1 MGVQVAVLL
10 FFALVVVAVLL
21 AAALLAVI
29 VQVKEVVLELSL
41 LLEFM
46 VKFLGCHIVSL
57 VVAVIVIAL
66 ADLFINLVSL
76 LALLPLQLLL
86 LNPLHP
92 VQVGLLRFDPAALVA
107 DNVFVVELGDGL
119 DFLHG
124 RVREEGLLAILGLIA
139 VSELHMNF
147 DFLQRIA
154 VAI

>member
-10 FFALVVVAVLL
+10 FFTLVVVAVLL
-21 AAALLAVI
+21 ADALLAVI

-57 VVAVIVIAL
+57 VVAVVVVAL

-76 LALLPLQLLL
+76 LALSPLQLLL

-107 DNVFVVELGDGL
+107 DNVFVVEFGDGL
-119 DFLHG
+119 DFLHR
-124 RVREEGLLAILGLIA
+124 RVREKGLLAILGLIA

-154 VAI
+154 VAV

>member
-10 FFALVVVAVLL
+10 FFTLVVVAVLL
-21 AAALLAVI
+21 ADALLAVI

-57 VVAVIVIAL
+57 IVAVVVVAL

-76 LALLPLQLLL
+76 LALSPLQLLL

-107 DNVFVVELGDGL
+107 DNVFVVEFGDGL
-119 DFLHG
+119 DFLHR
-124 RVREEGLLAILGLIA
+124 RVREKGLLAILGLIA

-154 VAI
+154 VAV